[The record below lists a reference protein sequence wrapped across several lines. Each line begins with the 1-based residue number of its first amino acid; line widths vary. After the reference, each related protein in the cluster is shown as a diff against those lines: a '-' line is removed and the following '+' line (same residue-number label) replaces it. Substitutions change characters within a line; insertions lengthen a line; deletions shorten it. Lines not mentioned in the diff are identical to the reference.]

1 MRTLIQ
7 NARIF
12 NGRSVCPDAEILIDG
27 DRIAEPDGGAV
38 DVTIG
43 ATGKTLL
50 PGLIDAHT
58 HAVGD
63 DLALA
68 LAFGVTT
75 ELDMFSLPNTHARLR
90 ALAAERDD
98 IADLR
103 SAGHLATPPGG
114 HPLQIATP
122 EAMAFYGESPDAFKP
137 IESAAEAGAFVKA
150 RLEEHA
156 DYVKI
161 VIDDGTH
168 SGMNLPVLAPEI
180 ASALVREAHAAGLI
194 AIAHVWTSDDARRA
208 LDAGVDGLAH
218 VFTDLA
224 DEDPAMAELTARI
237 AASGVFVVSTLVY
250 IEGLTGGSARS
261 ELVADERVGPRLP
274 QHLRDAHTGGD
285 GPVRSEASA
294 RAAAAIASL
303 HRAGVPIL
311 AGTDATPFGPAHGAA
326 LLRELVLLCEAGL
339 SPSEAL
345 AAATSAPA
353 RHFGL
358 DDRGRIEPGL
368 RADLVLVEGDPT
380 EDVRD
385 ARAIE
390 RVWRRGVEK
399 RIA

>member
-12 NGRSVCPDAEILIDG
+12 NGRNVAPESEILIDG
-27 DRIAEPDGGAV
+27 DRIARPDGGAV
-38 DVTIG
+38 DQTID

-75 ELDMFSLPNTHARLR
+75 ELDMFSLPATHARLR
-90 ALAAERDD
+90 ALAAQRDD

-103 SAGHLATPPGG
+103 SSGLLATPPGG

-122 EAMAFYGESPDAFKP
+122 ETMAFYGESADAFKP
-137 IESAAEAGAFVKA
+137 IRSADEAEAFVKA
-150 RLEEHA
+150 RQEEGA
-156 DYVKI
+156 DYIKL

-168 SGMNLPVLAPEI
+168 SGMHLPVLSPQI
-180 ASALVREAHAAGLI
+180 ATALARESHAAGLM
-194 AIAHVWTSDDARRA
+194 AIAHVWTSADVRMA

-224 DEDPAMAELTARI
+224 PGDPAMAELTARI
-237 AASGVFVVSTLVY
+237 ADSGAFVASTLAY
-250 IEGLTGGSARS
+250 IERVTGGSAGR
-261 ELVADERVGPRLP
+261 ELVEDERVGPRLP
-274 QHLRDAHTGGD
+274 EHLRAALAGGD
-285 GPVRSEASA
+285 GSTQTEASA
-294 RAAAAIASL
+294 NAAAAIASL
-303 HRAGVPIL
+303 HSAGVPIL
-311 AGTDATPFGPAHGAA
+311 AGTDATPFGPAHGASM
-326 LLRELVLLCEAGL
+326 LRELLLLCEAGL
-339 SPSEAL
+339 TPGEAL
-345 AAATSAPA
+345 TAATSTPA

-368 RADLVLVEGDPT
+368 RADLVLVTGDPT
-380 EDVRD
+380 KEVRD
-385 ARAIE
+385 ARSIE

>member
-12 NGRSVCPDAEILIDG
+12 NGRNVSPESQILIDG

-38 DVTIG
+38 DETID
-43 ATGKTLL
+43 ATGKTLI

-75 ELDMFSLPNTHARLR
+75 ELDMFSLPATHARLR
-90 ALAAERDD
+90 ALAAQSDD

-103 SAGHLATPPGG
+103 SAGLLATPPGG

-122 EAMAFYGESPDAFKP
+122 ETMAFYGESPDAFKP
-137 IESAAEAGAFVKA
+137 IRSADEAEAFVKA
-150 RLEEHA
+150 RLEEDA
-156 DYVKI
+156 DYIKI

-168 SGMNLPVLAPEI
+168 SGMHLPVLDPQI
-180 ASALVREAHAAGLI
+180 AAALAKEAHAAGLM
-194 AIAHVWTSDDARRA
+194 AIAHVWTSADTRMA

-224 DEDPAMAELTARI
+224 ADDPAMDDLTARI
-237 AASGVFVVSTLVY
+237 ADSGVFVVSTLAY
-250 IEGLTGGSARS
+250 IERVTGGGAGR
-261 ELVADERVGPRLP
+261 ELVEDERVGPRLP
-274 QHLRDAHTGGD
+274 EHLRTALAGGD
-285 GPVRSEASA
+285 GSTQTEASA
-294 RAAAAIASL
+294 NAAAAIASL
-303 HRAGVPIL
+303 HGAGVPIL
-311 AGTDATPFGPAHGAA
+311 AGTDATPFGPAHGASMH
-326 LLRELVLLCEAGL
+326 RELLLLCEAGL
-339 SPSEAL
+339 TPVEAL

-385 ARAIE
+385 GRSIE

>member
-7 NARIF
+7 HARIF
-12 NGRSVCPDAEILIDG
+12 DGRDVATESEILIDG
-27 DRIAEPDGGAV
+27 DRIAQPDGEAV
-38 DVTIG
+38 DQTVD

-68 LAFGVTT
+68 LEFGVTT
-75 ELDMFSLPNTHARLR
+75 ELDMFSLPATHARLR
-90 ALAAERDD
+90 ALAAQRDD
-98 IADLR
+98 IADFR
-103 SAGHLATPPGG
+103 SSGLLATPPGG

-122 EAMAFYGESPDAFKP
+122 ETMAFYGESADALKP
-137 IESAAEAGAFVKA
+137 IQSADEAEAFVKA
-150 RLEEHA
+150 RLEEGA
-156 DYVKI
+156 DYIKL

-168 SGMNLPVLAPEI
+168 SGMHLPVLDLQI
-180 ASALVREAHAAGLI
+180 ATALAREAHAAGLM
-194 AIAHVWTSDDARRA
+194 AIAHVWTSADVRMA

-224 DEDPAMAELTARI
+224 ADDPALTELTARI
-237 AASGVFVVSTLVY
+237 ADSGVFVASTLTY
-250 IEGLTGGSARS
+250 IEGVTGGAAGR
-261 ELVADERVGPRLP
+261 ELVEDERVGPRLP
-274 QHLRDAHTGGD
+274 EHLRAALAGGD
-285 GPVRSEASA
+285 GPTQTEASA
-294 RAAAAIASL
+294 NAAAAIASL

-311 AGTDATPFGPAHGAA
+311 AGTDATPFGPAHGASM
-326 LLRELVLLCEAGL
+326 LRELLLLCEAGL
-339 SPSEAL
+339 TPVEAL
-345 AAATSAPA
+345 TAATSTPA

-368 RADLVLVEGDPT
+368 RADLVLVAGDPT
-380 EDVRD
+380 KDVRD
-385 ARAIE
+385 ARSIE